1 MKVAE
6 NNSPVAN
13 IDGISIK
20 KTRSEETKRA
30 WHRMKRS
37 KLSLVGLTIV
47 VIIILTAIFAP
58 WIAPYPDHAS
68 GKIFFDKMNQP
79 PSLEHIFGT
88 DEVGRDIFSRI
99 IFGARISLVLG
110 FTVLSIAI
118 VIGVPLGLIA
128 GFWGGRVSTIIMR
141 TTDIFLAI
149 PSLVLALAVAA
160 IMEATL
166 MNIMIAI
173 SFGWWPWFTRLV
185 QGEVLSLKGEQF
197 VLASEGLGASKWRI
211 AFTEILPNCVST
223 IIVKATLD
231 MGFVIL
237 TGASLGFLGLGA
249 QPPIPEWG
257 TMIAEGR
264 VYLPEMWWQATF
276 PGLAILVTVLGFN
289 LLGDGLRDVFDV
301 QVDKEG

>member
-1 MKVAE
+1 MKT
-6 NNSPVAN
+6 NNSTLIVN
-13 IDGISIK
+13 QSVSK
-20 KTRSEETKRA
+20 KSTRKEEAKRA
-30 WHRMKRS
+30 WHRMRHS
-37 KLSLVGLTIV
+37 TLSLIGLGIV
-47 VIIILTAIFAP
+47 LLVVVVAIFAP
-58 WIAPYPDHAS
+58 WVAPYPEAAT
-68 GKIFFDKMNQP
+68 GAVFFDKMNQA
-79 PSLEHIFGT
+79 PSLEHFFGT
-88 DEVGRDIFSRI
+88 DEVGRDILSRV
-99 IFGARISLVLG
+99 IFGARISLILG
-110 FTVLSIAI
+110 FTVLGIAI
-118 VIGVPLGLIA
+118 LIGVPLGLIA
-128 GFWGGRVSTIIMR
+128 GFWGGMVNTIIMR

-166 MNIMIAI
+166 MNVMIAI
-173 SFGWWPWFTRLV
+173 SFSWWPWFTRLI
-185 QGEVLSLKGEQF
+185 QGEVLKLKGEQF

-211 AFTEILPNCVST
+211 TFKEILPNCISP

-301 QVDKEG
+301 QVEQEG

>member
-1 MKVAE
+1 MKINE
-6 NNSPVAN
+6 NSVVVN
-13 IDGISIK
+13 K
-20 KTRSEETKRA
+20 KIPNKNVRFEETKRA
-30 WHRMKRS
+30 WYRMKKS
-37 KLSLVGLTIV
+37 TLSLVGLVIV
-47 VIIILTAIFAP
+47 LILILSAIFAP
-58 WIAPYPDHAS
+58 WIAPYPEAAS
-68 GKIFFDKMNQP
+68 GATNFDAINNP
-79 PSLEHIFGT
+79 PSAEHIFGT
-88 DEVGRDIFSRI
+88 DEVGRDIFSRV

-118 VIGVPLGLIA
+118 AIGVPLGLIA
-128 GFWGGRVSTIIMR
+128 GFWGGRVNSIIMR
-141 TTDIFLAI
+141 LTDIFLAI

-185 QGEVLSLKGEQF
+185 QGEVLKLKGEQF

-211 AFTEILPNCVST
+211 AFKEILPNCVSP
-223 IIVKATLD
+223 IIVKSTLD

-301 QVDKEG
+301 QVDQEG